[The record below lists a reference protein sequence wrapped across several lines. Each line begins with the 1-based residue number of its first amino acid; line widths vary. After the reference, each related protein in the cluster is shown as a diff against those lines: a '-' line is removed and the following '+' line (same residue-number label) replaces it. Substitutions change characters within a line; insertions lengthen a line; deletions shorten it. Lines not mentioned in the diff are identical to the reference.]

1 MGKKVRRLQL
11 RALPRCNCDLAED
24 LPGKWTEIEEVAQES
39 RRLFPSWMVPR
50 ERSLQ

>member
-1 MGKKVRRLQL
+1 M
-11 RALPRCNCDLAED
+11 PRCNCDLAED

-39 RRLFPSWMVPR
+39 RRFFPSWMVPR

>member
-1 MGKKVRRLQL
+1 MEESPKASAARFAKS
-11 RALPRCNCDLAED
+11 NCDLAED

-39 RRLFPSWMVPR
+39 RRFFPSSMVPR